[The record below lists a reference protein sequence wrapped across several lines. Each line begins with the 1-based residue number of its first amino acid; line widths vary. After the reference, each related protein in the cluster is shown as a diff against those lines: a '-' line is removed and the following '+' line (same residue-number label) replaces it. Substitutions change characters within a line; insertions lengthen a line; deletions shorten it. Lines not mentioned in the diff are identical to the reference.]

1 MNAVYSTTPSLKIEI
16 SRYPFCSVRVCF
28 PEATSSTSAYS
39 AAPASPMLCEPS
51 AIVPALKSIQ
61 PFFLSASGVLVA
73 IFSVGRGRRRAC
85 RGLW

>member
-39 AAPASPMLCEPS
+39 AARAAPLRGEPS
-51 AIVPALKSIQ
+51 AILPAVESSQ
-61 PFFLSASGVLVA
+61 RVL
-73 IFSVGRGRRRAC
+73 F
-85 RGLW
+85 